1 MQQQIFTDGIGKI
14 SVIGGVVR
22 LDFMVYAPADPDSP
36 GGQPR
41 QMLTHQVL
49 MGVDAFTRAAGQC
62 AEAVKQIQAAS
73 QPAPQP
79 QPQVIQPQPAPKP
92 MPPPQPA
99 SPPPQPGMPPM
110 AAAPMET
117 AAQPRKPDASPWTAN
132 LKPVAPMRP
141 FP

>member
-22 LDFMVYAPADPDSP
+22 LDFMVYAPADPDAP
-36 GGQPR
+36 AGALHGQPR
-41 QMLTHQVL
+41 QIFTHQVL

-62 AEAVKQIQAAS
+62 ADAVKQIQAAG

-79 QPQVIQPQPAPKP
+79 QPAPKP
-92 MPPPQPA
+92 APAPQAMPPAAPQPPVQ
-99 SPPPQPGMPPM
+99 SMP
-110 AAAPMET
+110 AAPAE
-117 AAQPRKPDASPWTAN
+117 AAPQRKPESSPWTAN

>member
-22 LDFMVYAPADPDSP
+22 LDFMVYAPTDPDSQS
-36 GGQPR
+36 GQPR
-41 QMLTHQVL
+41 QMFTHQVL
-49 MGVDAFTRAAGQC
+49 MGVDAFARAASQC
-62 AEAVKQIQAAS
+62 AEAVKQIQAAN

-79 QPQVIQPQPAPKP
+79 QKPAPKP
-92 MPPPQPA
+92 MPAPQPVPA
-99 SPPPQPGMPPM
+99 APQPL
-110 AAAPMET
+110 ASAPMET
-117 AAQPRKPDASPWTAN
+117 PTPPRKPETPSPWTAN

>member
-22 LDFMVYAPADPDSP
+22 LDFMVYAPTDPDAP
-36 GGQPR
+36 AGPQAQPR
-41 QMLTHQVL
+41 QMFTHQVL

-73 QPAPQP
+73 QPAPA
-79 QPQVIQPQPAPKP
+79 PQPAPKP
-92 MPPPQPA
+92 APVAQPIPPAVPQRPN
-99 SPPPQPGMPPM
+99 QTM
-110 AAAPMET
+110 AAAPET
-117 AAQPRKPDASPWTAN
+117 PAPARKPDAPSPWTAN

>member
-22 LDFMVYAPADPDSP
+22 LDFMVYAPTDPDSQT
-36 GGQPR
+36 GQPR
-41 QMLTHQVL
+41 QILTHQVL
-49 MGVDAFTRAAGQC
+49 MGVDAFNRAAGQC
-62 AEAVKQIQAAS
+62 AEAVKQLQAAN

-79 QPQVIQPQPAPKP
+79 KPAPAPQAAQTITAPPKSSAQP
-92 MPPPQPA
+92 MT
-99 SPPPQPGMPPM
+99 
-110 AAAPMET
+110 AAPVEPLS
-117 AAQPRKPDASPWTAN
+117 PRKPDASPWTAN